1 MVPLGRFEGSLL
13 SSWLCAELLSLPAC
27 VVLDTQAK
35 PSTGIPDK
43 MLLEAR
49 SRVCFPLHYLN
60 YGLRSVNHC
69 RQIRTC
75 VCLSLPLR
83 NQMTS
88 ALGLP
93 HMSSNFYFPL
103 AFRRNLWISSQAS
116 PRHWGFPSGSAVKNL
131 PARQEPQETWV
142 QSLGGEDPL
151 EEGMATHSSVLPWR
165 IPWAEEPGGL
175 ESMGL
180 QRVRHD

>member
-1 MVPLGRFEGSLL
+1 M
-13 SSWLCAELLSLPAC
+13 
-27 VVLDTQAK
+27 QAF
-35 PSTGIPDK
+35 PEK

-49 SRVCFPLHYLN
+49 SGLAFLLRYLDYGPEISESSQANPHLYVCF
-60 YGLRSVNHC
+60 
-69 RQIRTC
+69 
-75 VCLSLPLR
+75 SLPLR

-116 PRHWGFPSGSAVKNL
+116 PRHRGFPGVSTVKNL

-142 QSLGGEDPL
+142 RSLGGEDPL
-151 EEGMATHSSVLPWR
+151 EEDVAAHSSVLPWR
-165 IPWAEEPGGL
+165 IPWTEEPGRL
-175 ESMGL
+175 QSMGL

>member
-1 MVPLGRFEGSLL
+1 MDVNSLL
-13 SSWLCAELLSLPAC
+13 FTGFACIPPFSRLSF
-27 VVLDTQAK
+27 
-35 PSTGIPDK
+35 
-43 MLLEAR
+43 
-49 SRVCFPLHYLN
+49 CFAD
-60 YGLRSVNHC
+60 G
-69 RQIRTC
+69 
-75 VCLSLPLR
+75 
-83 NQMTS
+83 
-88 ALGLP
+88 
-93 HMSSNFYFPL
+93 
-103 AFRRNLWISSQAS
+103 
-116 PRHWGFPSGSAVKNL
+116 SGSAVKNL